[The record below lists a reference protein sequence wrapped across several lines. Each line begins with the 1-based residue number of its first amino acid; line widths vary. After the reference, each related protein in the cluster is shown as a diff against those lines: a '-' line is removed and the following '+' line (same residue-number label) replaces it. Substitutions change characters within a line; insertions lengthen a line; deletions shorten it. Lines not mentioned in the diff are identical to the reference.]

1 MLVLIERGI
10 LKNVNKVKECYSS
23 YIKYVI
29 FISKRKC
36 YTKVFKYFKSL

>member
-1 MLVLIERGI
+1 MLVLMRGF

-29 FISKRKC
+29 FISKRTR
-36 YTKVFKYFKSL
+36 YTKVFKY